1 MGPELRRLRGQ
12 DIKAGTARNP
22 RLSQDGGAG
31 ARSLR
36 RAAGLILLFNVLLLA
51 WILLNPGGD
60 RLLAAVVN
68 AAQFVG
74 PLLALPLCFGG
85 LRKSWRG
92 RSQTEGGPAALRRG
106 QRWAPVLLG
115 LGVLSWVVGQMVF
128 TYYEWVLRQP
138 PPLPSLADLG
148 YLSVYP
154 FLMLG
159 ILLLPS
165 RPVPAAS
172 RMRIALD
179 GLMIMTAAVTFSWY
193 FVLGPIMRQGTETTL
208 AKAVS
213 SAYPL
218 ADIVLIACL
227 VILASRPGGNTLLPA
242 VRLLAL
248 GLILIVVADSNFAY
262 WSLHDAY
269 ATGTL
274 PDVGWSLGYMLVALG
289 AFAARLAPGE
299 EATSEEPDDTP
310 DATSPL
316 VEQRLW
322 PSLLPYVLVPAV
334 GVLVVYA
341 WRTSSGSSNLA
352 TGVYIGG
359 AVLIGLVFVR
369 QLFIFVENA
378 WLYNQLQRAY
388 RQVEQKND
396 QLLRSQTELRRQ
408 KEYFEALVLNSP
420 VAIAIVDLES
430 KITSWNPAA
439 ERLFG
444 YTEAQAV
451 GHSIDD
457 LIAETPEMH
466 AEILEYT
473 QRVSSDG
480 RVDTVTQR
488 SRKDGTHVNVELL
501 AVPVTVGGEQVG
513 TYAMYHDITE
523 LKRIEEEV
531 RQLNKDLENRVAE
544 RTEQLKSAMARQ
556 QQEAQE
562 RQRLEQELHIARL
575 IQQTLLPKSLPG
587 LPGYEV
593 AAYYQPAREVGGD
606 FYDFLG
612 LPDGQLGLIV
622 GDVSGKG
629 VPAALVMAITRT
641 MLQAAYRMGS
651 PGEILEQVNNTLY
664 RDIPPN
670 MYVTCLAAL
679 LDSRTGRLQYA
690 NAGHDLPYLRHATG
704 VSKLR
709 ATGMPLGL
717 MPGMGYEQKEIR
729 LMPGDSV
736 LLYSDGLV
744 EAHDPQ
750 REMFGFPRVQGFV
763 DAHPGGAKLID
774 SLLAELERFTGEG
787 WEQEDDITLVTLQRS
802 RS

>member
-1 MGPELRRLRGQ
+1 
-12 DIKAGTARNP
+12 
-22 RLSQDGGAG
+22 
-31 ARSLR
+31 
-36 RAAGLILLFNVLLLA
+36 LILLFNALLVA
-51 WILLNPGGD
+51 WILLAPGSD

-74 PLLALPLCFGG
+74 PLLAVPLCFGG
-85 LRKSWRG
+85 LWRRG
-92 RSQTEGGPAALRRG
+92 RRASRAEAGPAALRRG

-115 LGVLSWVVGQMVF
+115 LGVLSWVVGQAVF

-138 PPLPSLADLG
+138 PPLPSVADAG

-154 FLMLG
+154 FLLVG

-193 FVLGPIMRQGTETTL
+193 FVLGPIMQQGTETTL

-213 SAYPL
+213 TAYPL

-227 VILASRPGGNTLLPA
+227 VILASRPGENTLLPA

-248 GLILIVVADSNFAY
+248 GMILIVIADSNFAY

-274 PDVGWSLGYMLVALG
+274 PDVGWALGYMLVALG

-299 EATSEEPDDTP
+299 EATTPGDTP
-310 DATSPL
+310 ETASPL

-334 GVLVVYA
+334 GILVVYA
-341 WRTSSGSSNLA
+341 WRTSGGSSSLA
-352 TGVYIGG
+352 TGVYMGG
-359 AVLIGLVFVR
+359 AVLIGLVLLR

-378 WLYNQLQRAY
+378 WLYNHLQRAY

-396 QLLRSQTELRRQ
+396 QLVRSQRELRRQ

-420 VAIAIVDLES
+420 VAIAIMDLDAM
-430 KITSWNPAA
+430 ITSWNPAA

-444 YTEAQAV
+444 YTEAQAI
-451 GHSIDD
+451 GRSIDD
-457 LIAETPEMH
+457 LVAETPEMH
-466 AEILEYT
+466 EEVLEFT
-473 QRVSSDG
+473 KQVSSDG
-480 RVDTVTQR
+480 RVDAVTRR
-488 SRKDGTHVNVELL
+488 SRKDGTLVNVELL
-501 AVPVTVGGEQVG
+501 AVPVTVGGERVG

-531 RQLNKDLENRVAE
+531 RQLNKDLENRVVE

-556 QQEAQE
+556 QQETQE

-587 LPGYEV
+587 LPDYEV
-593 AAYYQPAREVGGD
+593 AAYYQPARQVGGD
-606 FYDFLG
+606 FYDFLE
-612 LPDGQLGLIV
+612 LPDGRLGLIV

-641 MLQAAYRMGS
+641 MLQAAYRLGS
-651 PGEILEQVNNTLY
+651 PGEILEHVNNTLY
-664 RDIPPN
+664 QDIPPN

-690 NAGHDLPYLRHATG
+690 NAGHDLPYLRHADG

-717 MPGMGYEQKEIR
+717 MPGMSYEQKEFT
-729 LMPGDSV
+729 LQPGDSV

-750 REMFGFPRVQGFV
+750 REMFGFPRLQGFV
-763 DAHPGGAKLID
+763 GAHPGGATLID
-774 SLLAELERFTGEG
+774 SLLAELERFAGEE

-802 RS
+802 RP